1 MNKFDYDLFVVGAGS
16 GGVRASRLAANF
28 GARVGICEEDRIG
41 GTCVIRGCIPK
52 KLFTY
57 SAHYSE
63 DFQDAVSYGWSKTD
77 PIFDWKK
84 LLENKNK
91 EIDRLNEI
99 YIKILKKNNVDIFSC
114 HGKLIDNHTIELSG
128 EKITSEKILISTGGS
143 PAMPELVGIENAISS
158 NEAFHLKDFPE
169 SIVIVGGGYIATEF
183 SGIFNGLGSQ
193 VTQVYRGNQI
203 LRGFDFDIRNALS
216 QEMQKKGINFKFN
229 ENVKKIEDYNQKKI
243 VTLASNEVLEAD
255 IVMFAIGR
263 KPNIE
268 NLGLEKLGV
277 KLGAQN
283 QIIVDEWHRTNIENI
298 YAIGDVTDQINLTP
312 VALNEGICFAQTVFG
327 GSKRKMDYKY
337 IPSAVFSNPNLA
349 SVGLTESDA
358 KEKFEHIDVYISNF
372 TTLRHSLTG
381 RNEQTLLKVIVDNR
395 SKMVLGIH
403 MVGSEAGE
411 IIQGLAVGMKMG
423 MSKDDLDS
431 TIGIH
436 PTTAEEF
443 VTMREKTR

>member
-1 MNKFDYDLFVVGAGS
+1 
-16 GGVRASRLAANF
+16 
-28 GARVGICEEDRIG
+28 
-41 GTCVIRGCIPK
+41 
-52 KLFTY
+52 
-57 SAHYSE
+57 
-63 DFQDAVSYGWSKTD
+63 
-77 PIFDWKK
+77 
-84 LLENKNK
+84 
-91 EIDRLNEI
+91 
-99 YIKILKKNNVDIFSC
+99 
-114 HGKLIDNHTIELSG
+114 
-128 EKITSEKILISTGGS
+128 
-143 PAMPELVGIENAISS
+143 MPELVGIENAISS
-158 NEAFHLKDFPE
+158 NEAFHLKNFPE
-169 SIVIVGGGYIATEF
+169 SIIIIGGGYIATEF
-183 SGIFNGLGSQ
+183 SSIFNGLGSQ

-203 LRGFDFDIRNALS
+203 LRGFDLDIRNALS

-229 ENVKKIEDYNQKKI
+229 ENIIKIEESNHKKI

-255 IVMFAIGR
+255 IVMFAVGR

-268 NLGLEKLGV
+268 NLGLEKLGI
-277 KLGAQN
+277 KSGTKN

-298 YAIGDVTDQINLTP
+298 FAIGDVTDKINLTP

-327 GSKRKMDYKY
+327 GIKRKMDYRY

-358 KEKFEHIDVYISNF
+358 KEKFERIDVYISNF
-372 TTLRHSLTG
+372 TSLRHTLTG

-395 SKMVLGIH
+395 SKVVLGIH

-411 IIQGLAVGMKMG
+411 IIQGLAVGIKMG
-423 MSKDDLDS
+423 MLKDDLDA

>member
-1 MNKFDYDLFVVGAGS
+1 MNKFDYDLFVIGAGS

-52 KLFTY
+52 KLFVY

-63 DFQDAVSYGWSKTD
+63 DFQDAVSYGWSETNS
-77 PIFDWKK
+77 IFDWRK

-99 YIKILKKNNVDIFSC
+99 YINILKKNNVDIFSC

-128 EKITSEKILISTGGS
+128 KKITSEKILISTGGS

-158 NEAFHLKDFPE
+158 NEAFHLKNFPE
-169 SIVIVGGGYIATEF
+169 SIIIIGGGYIATEF
-183 SGIFNGLGSQ
+183 SSIFNGLGSQ

-203 LRGFDFDIRNALS
+203 LRGFDLDIRNALS

-229 ENVKKIEDYNQKKI
+229 ENIIKIEESNHKKI

-255 IVMFAIGR
+255 IVMFAVGR

-268 NLGLEKLGV
+268 NLGLEKLGI
-277 KLGAQN
+277 KSGTKN

-298 YAIGDVTDQINLTP
+298 FAIGDVTDKINLTP

-327 GSKRKMDYKY
+327 GIKRKMDYRY

-358 KEKFEHIDVYISNF
+358 KEKFERIDVYISNF
-372 TTLRHSLTG
+372 TSLRHTLTG

-395 SKMVLGIH
+395 SKVVLGIH

-411 IIQGLAVGMKMG
+411 IIQGLAVGIKMG
-423 MSKDDLDS
+423 MLKDDLDA